1 MDRQCGCVRDAGLG
15 LDLVG
20 GVVTVK
26 YFPDL
31 IQGSDQ
37 WIAARCGLLTA
48 SEMKL
53 ILTPTLKIASNDK
66 ERAHLY
72 ELLAQRITKYVEPH
86 YISDDMLR
94 GKDDEIEAKI
104 LYAEKY
110 APVEEMGFITND
122 KFGFMLGFSPDG
134 LVGADGFIET
144 KSRRQKYQVQTIIEL
159 LPDGNVDPDYILQ
172 IQTGLLVSERDWCDA
187 ISYSGGLP
195 MVTVRIYPDLK
206 VQQAILDAA
215 HAFEERLSIKR
226 AQYHNALKSSARAVP
241 TERKIVQE
249 MWV

>member
-1 MDRQCGCVRDAGLG
+1 M
-15 LDLVG
+15 
-20 GVVTVK
+20 TVK

-31 IQGSDQ
+31 IQGSDE

-104 LYAEKY
+104 LYTEKY
-110 APVEEMGFITND
+110 APVDEMGFITND
-122 KFGFMLGFSPDG
+122 KFGFTLGFSPDG

-144 KSRRQKYQVQTIIEL
+144 KSRRQKYQVQTIIEF

-206 VQQAILDAA
+206 VQAAIMDAA
-215 HAFEERLSIKR
+215 YAFEDRLSIKM
-226 AQYHNALKSSARAVP
+226 AQYHGVLVSRAARVIP

-249 MWV
+249 MFA